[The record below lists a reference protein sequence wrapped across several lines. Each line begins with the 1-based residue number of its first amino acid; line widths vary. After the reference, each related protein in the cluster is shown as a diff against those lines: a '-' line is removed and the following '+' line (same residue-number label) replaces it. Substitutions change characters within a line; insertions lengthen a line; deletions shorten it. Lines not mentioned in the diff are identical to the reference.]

1 MSSFFHV
8 GAFIMSIVSSR
19 ESTPLSK
26 GDDEV
31 SDSSL
36 KELLEQEMDLHLQIE
51 AVQEEIGKLE
61 ERLGLPN
68 ANDLEDEGMD
78 GSANDVQA

>member
-1 MSSFFHV
+1 
-8 GAFIMSIVSSR
+8 MSIVSSR

>member
-1 MSSFFHV
+1 
-8 GAFIMSIVSSR
+8 MSIVSSR

-68 ANDLEDEGMD
+68 ANDLEDEGIN
-78 GSANDVQA
+78 GVQMFFHHDSLDLDRLGRV